1 MKLFKVLGYTL
12 IIVLLAVL
20 GFTGFLIIGNQQG
33 WASAIQIS
41 EWLALNWGVTV
52 TGGLVLT
59 ALGILAAIAKF
70 IGSIT
75 GLVTTS
81 TNETQNTN
89 VNLALTVS
97 ELASIAGTVTELRN
111 QLVLQPSIIKDMR
124 NELTDSKTQ
133 QKLQTEMLT
142 VVMRKVTN
150 DPSVLKVID
159 SFATGELMAKL
170 SAVDDNVKLASAT
183 VTKVNTESKNVLSQ
197 IKKDNSKLIIA

>member
-70 IGSIT
+70 VGSIT